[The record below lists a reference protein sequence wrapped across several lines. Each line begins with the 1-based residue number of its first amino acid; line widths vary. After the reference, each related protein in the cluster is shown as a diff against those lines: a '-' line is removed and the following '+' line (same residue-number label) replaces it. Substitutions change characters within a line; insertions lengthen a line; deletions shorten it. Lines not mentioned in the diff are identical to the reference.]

1 MELGESILTKKTKIE
16 QVNKEFE
23 TFLKV
28 EKRIKFSLSYKKIF
42 SYYFYFVSGG
52 NTS

>member
-28 EKRIKFSLSYKKIF
+28 EEELVSFRIIIFFSC
-42 SYYFYFVSGG
+42 
-52 NTS
+52 